1 MSGRLLGPLCM
12 VTLVALYAGVG
23 QDPFAALLLAPVAL
37 LPALIRGRVRLSL
50 FAQGVLALALLGVA
64 ALLVRVLPGPQ
75 VPFRGVMGPL
85 VPFLATASIL
95 IAAHRL
101 FLDQPVGGDRA
112 TIAHGFWCLVA
123 CGSQR
128 AGLLYVLGCT
138 LYLALAGAWLRAP
151 GRPWALGHHRGW
163 WALILA
169 LSSLLAGAFAW
180 AIPRAHARI
189 VGWLIDVSTPQ
200 IGLHDGPLE
209 LGSLEGLADS
219 DRIVARIF
227 RFQGD
232 PLLRGVVYHDYN
244 RGRWLTR
251 QTGLTRSLPISGT
264 GGPVEIR
271 LERSDLPR
279 FLLPLASRNL
289 ALNTPSALVDPSGI
303 LIPIYGTSAQWARYE
318 PAPRDL
324 HLPEPVQPIDLSL
337 PPRMLPPL
345 EATARRLVGDASDP
359 HEQLLR
365 LQRGLQ
371 AEHPYATSF
380 RRPPRTEPLLAFL
393 ETPGAGGH
401 CEYFASALALL
412 ARSLGIPARVVGGYR
427 VSEFNRIGGYHVVR
441 ERNAHAWVEAHLSGR
456 GWVSFDPT
464 PAVSLEVVGP
474 PETPLLWA
482 WIDAALTRGGEGIQW
497 ALDHPSAVA
506 LGLGPVALFILLRE
520 VWRRWRAARQARSPG
535 ILERVD
541 PPPEALRRLLEEL
554 ARGGFSRGASEPLE
568 ATARRLEEQRPGDEA
583 AGLLLRYAALR
594 YGGVG
599 EEQELAAA
607 VARYCARRGSTA
619 E

>member
-1 MSGRLLGPLCM
+1 M
-12 VTLVALYAGVG
+12 VTLVVLYAGVG
-23 QDPFAALLLAPVAL
+23 QDPFAALVLTPVAL
-37 LPALIRGRVRLSL
+37 LPGLLRWRIRLNL
-50 FAQGVLALALLGVA
+50 FAQGGLSLALLGIA
-64 ALLVRVLPGPQ
+64 AFLVRLLPGPQ

-101 FLDQPVGGDRA
+101 FLDQPAGGDRA
-112 TIAHGFWCLVA
+112 TVAHGFWCLVA

-128 AGLLYVLGCT
+128 AGLLYALGCT
-138 LYLALAGAWLRAP
+138 LYLALAGAWLRYP
-151 GRPWALGHHRGW
+151 SKPWALGRHRGW
-163 WALILA
+163 WVLILT
-169 LSSLLAGAFAW
+169 LSSLLAGALAW
-180 AIPRAHARI
+180 VIPKAHARI
-189 VGWLIDVSTPQ
+189 VGWLIEVSTTQ

-227 RFQGD
+227 HFEGD

-251 QTGLTRSLPISGT
+251 QTGLTRSTPISGA

-271 LERSDLPR
+271 LERSDSPR

-303 LIPIYGTSAQWARYE
+303 FLPIYGTSAQWARYE
-318 PAPRDL
+318 PGPRDL
-324 HLPEPVQPIDLSL
+324 HLPEPVQPVDLSL
-337 PPRMLPPL
+337 PPRMLSAL
-345 EATARRLVGDASDP
+345 EAIARRFVGDATDP
-359 HEQLLR
+359 QEQLLR

-380 RRPPRTEPLLAFL
+380 RRPSQAEPLLAFL

-412 ARSLGIPARVVGGYR
+412 ARSLGIPTRVIGGYR
-427 VSEFNRIGGYHVVR
+427 VSEFNRVGGYHVVR
-441 ERNAHAWVEAHLSGR
+441 ERNAHAWVEAYLPGQ
-456 GWVSFDPT
+456 GWVSWDPT
-464 PAVSLEVVGP
+464 PAVSLEVAGSL
-474 PETPLLWA
+474 ETPLLGA
-482 WIDAALTRGGEGIQW
+482 WWDAILIWGGEGFQW
-497 ALDHPSAVA
+497 ALDHPSKVA
-506 LGLGPVALFILLRE
+506 LGLGPVALWILLRE
-520 VWRRWRAARQARSPG
+520 LWRRRQAARETRLPG
-535 ILERVD
+535 ILEQID
-541 PPPEALRRLLEEL
+541 PPPAALHQLLRTLE
-554 ARGGFSRGASEPLE
+554 RSGFPRGASEPLE
-568 ATARRLEEQRPGDEA
+568 AMARRLEEQRPGDGA
-583 AGLLLRYAALR
+583 AVLLQRYAALR

-599 EEQELAAA
+599 QEEELAAA
-607 VARYCARRGSTA
+607 VTRYCARRGSTA